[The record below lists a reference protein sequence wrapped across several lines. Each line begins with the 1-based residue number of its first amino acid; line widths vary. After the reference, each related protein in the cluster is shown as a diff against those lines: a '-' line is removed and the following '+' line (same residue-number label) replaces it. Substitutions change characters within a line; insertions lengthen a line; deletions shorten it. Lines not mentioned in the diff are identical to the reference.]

1 MVEKDLSIGQHNQF
15 EKRGIRNAGWS
26 ALRNYLDN
34 CLTQIKHAYR
44 DTPTLEAMTMSARMW
59 LLLAQPFGFL
69 SIAEEKL
76 ETSLTKALKCTAS
89 PETQACP
96 PFLLPYRYLI
106 A

>member
-1 MVEKDLSIGQHNQF
+1 MVEKTYLLDSIISLKNVEFSMPDGQLY
-15 EKRGIRNAGWS
+15 GI
-26 ALRNYLDN
+26 
-34 CLTQIKHAYR
+34 
-44 DTPTLEAMTMSARMW
+44 MMW

-69 SIAEEKL
+69 SIAKEKL